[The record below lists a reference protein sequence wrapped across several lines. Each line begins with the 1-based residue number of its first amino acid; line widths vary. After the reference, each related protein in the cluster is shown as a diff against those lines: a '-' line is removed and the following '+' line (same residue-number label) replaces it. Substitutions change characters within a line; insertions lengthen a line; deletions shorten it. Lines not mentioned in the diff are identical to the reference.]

1 MTWTQRRATPDDLD
15 ELMAL
20 ELAVYPDDPW
30 SREIMAA
37 ELGNEHAYYLVALG
51 DDGAID
57 AYAGLL
63 APSGTGQG
71 DVQTVTV
78 APRAR
83 RNGLARSMMQQLL
96 NEARRRGAGELFLEV
111 RHDNAGAQALYA
123 ALGFEVVGVRK
134 RYYRGGVDALTM
146 KLVVPPPRTGLTGD

>member
-15 ELMAL
+15 ELMVL
-20 ELAVYPDDPW
+20 ERTIYPEDAW
-30 SREIMAA
+30 SREVMAA
-37 ELGNEHAYYLVALG
+37 ELGNEHAYYLVALAG
-51 DDGAID
+51 DGAID

-63 APSGTGQG
+63 APIGTGQG
-71 DVQTVTV
+71 DIQTVTV

-83 RNGLARSMMQQLL
+83 RQGLARTMMLQLL

-123 ALGFEVVGVRK
+123 GLGFEVVGVRK

-146 KLVVPPPRTGLTGD
+146 KLVVPAARTGVA